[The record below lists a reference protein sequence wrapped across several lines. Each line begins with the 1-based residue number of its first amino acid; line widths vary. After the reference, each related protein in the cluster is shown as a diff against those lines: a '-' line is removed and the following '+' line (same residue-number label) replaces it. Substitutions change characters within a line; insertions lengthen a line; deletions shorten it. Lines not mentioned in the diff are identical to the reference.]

1 MLNKVTHSRNLRN
14 TLVSQE
20 GFTLIEL
27 MVVIIIMG
35 ILAAVAVPNVFGLV
49 ERSKEKLD
57 LQYLYYIKD
66 AVERN
71 LIGLETSDFTSISAG
86 TATGI
91 CSKNCTLEPYLTNP
105 SGMTLFELDIDE
117 SEMLCR
123 KGTANTDDSYKSG
136 FLSDVLK
143 ESGLEA
149 LAQSLQGEG
158 STSRQGLRSCPKVF
172 KSKSLNRLNSKG
184 GAVRNGN
191 GTVPVKIR
199 WAEVKNV
206 RINGNNMNVPTS
218 KDVMVYIG
226 GNYKDAWRGLY
237 GTCFSTSGE
246 SACKK

>member
-1 MLNKVTHSRNLRN
+1 MGKWENRHCNLRE
-14 TLVSQE
+14 VPASKKH

-27 MVVIIIMG
+27 MVVIVIMG
-35 ILAAVAVPNVFGLV
+35 ILAAVAVPNLFGVV

-57 LQYLYYIKD
+57 LQYLYYIKA

-71 LIGLETSDFTSISAG
+71 LIGLEMSDFTSISAG

-91 CSKNCTLEPYLTNP
+91 CQKNCTLEPYLTNP
-105 SGMTLFELDIDE
+105 SGMSLFEFDIDE
-117 SEMLCR
+117 SELLCR

-149 LAQSLQGEG
+149 LAQSLQGQG
-158 STSRQGLRSCPKVF
+158 NTSRAGLRSCPKVF
-172 KSKSLNRLNSKG
+172 KSMSLNKLNSKG

-199 WAEVKNV
+199 WADVKNV
-206 RINGNNMNVPTS
+206 RINNNNVNVPTS
-218 KDVMVYIG
+218 KDVVVYIG
-226 GNYKDAWRGLY
+226 GDYNAAWRGLY
-237 GTCFSTSGE
+237 GTCFSTAGD
-246 SACKK
+246 SACK